1 MSLTIFTKVNE
12 NMHIQEPVENLI
24 LCKMAW
30 ADLSKLFRICSRDTY
45 SAKKQKIILQF
56 IPGQTFF
63 SLRLT
68 RLIF

>member
-24 LCKMAW
+24 LYKMAF

-45 SAKKQKIILQF
+45 NAKKQEKIILQF
-56 IPGQTFF
+56 ILGQTFF
-63 SLRLT
+63 FT
-68 RLIF
+68 EID